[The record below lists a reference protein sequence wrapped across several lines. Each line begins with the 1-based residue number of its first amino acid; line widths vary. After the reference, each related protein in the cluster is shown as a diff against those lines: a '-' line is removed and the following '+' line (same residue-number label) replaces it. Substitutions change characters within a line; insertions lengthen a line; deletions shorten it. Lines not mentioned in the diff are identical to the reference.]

1 MSQLYA
7 RVFTQILDSSIAED
21 FEVRHVFEDF
31 LKVCTTGEHGG
42 IVDVTRHALAR
53 KFNIP
58 LDKLN
63 RAIELLEAPDESSRN
78 QDHEGR
84 RLARLDGHRDWGW
97 QILNWKE
104 YDQVRSRAEAT
115 ARVAKHRASKKVQD
129 PAPPPKDPKSEI
141 PAMVSKLREQAEAI
155 YEAYPKKVG
164 KPKAINSILSALGQ
178 FDFDLILSRT
188 ALYAKSRAGEDPQY
202 TAHPTTWFN
211 QHRFNDDPSTWK
223 SSKQDVHDRNANNMN
238 GRSEKGLAGKLQKEL
253 QDADIAEIQRQ
264 ERLSAE
270 RKAAQ
275 LGINV

>member
-42 IVDVTRHALAR
+42 IVDSTRPALAR

-63 RAIELLEAPDESSRN
+63 RAIERLEAPDESSRN

-115 ARVAKHRASKKVQD
+115 ARVAKHRASKKTST
-129 PAPPPKDPKSEI
+129 PPDTGVTDRIAEQ
-141 PAMVSKLREQAEAI
+141 RDQAEKI

-164 KPKAINSILSALGQ
+164 KPKAITSILSALEK

-188 ALYAKSRAGEDPQY
+188 VLYARSRVGEDPQY
-202 TAHPTTWFN
+202 TAHPATWFN

-223 SSKQDVHDRNANNMN
+223 TSGAKQTPVVDRNANNSNRHTDHSAM
-238 GRSEKGLAGKLQKEL
+238 GKWHAEQQARE
-253 QDADIAEIQRQ
+253 IAESESI
-264 ERLSAE
+264 RLSEEQA
-270 RKAAQ
+270 KIN
-275 LGINV
+275 GIV

>member
-7 RVFTQILDSSIAED
+7 RVFSQILDSSIAED

-42 IVDVTRHALAR
+42 IVDITRHALAR
-53 KFNIP
+53 KFNVP

-63 RAIELLEAPDESSRN
+63 RAIDKLEAPDDSSRN
-78 QDHEGR
+78 PDNDGM

-115 ARVAKHRASKKVQD
+115 ARVAKHRASKKDQD
-129 PAPPPKDPKSEI
+129 PASEI

-164 KPKAINSILSALGQ
+164 KPKAITSILSALEQ

-202 TAHPTTWFN
+202 TAHPSTWFN

-223 SSKQDVHDRNANNMN
+223 SSKPNGHDRNAGTLNANR
-238 GRSEKGLAGKLQKEL
+238 GDEASRHQKRI
-253 QDADIAEIQRQ
+253 QDARIAETERMRVEAELRKTQQPIQTT
-264 ERLSAE
+264 
-270 RKAAQ
+270 
-275 LGINV
+275 